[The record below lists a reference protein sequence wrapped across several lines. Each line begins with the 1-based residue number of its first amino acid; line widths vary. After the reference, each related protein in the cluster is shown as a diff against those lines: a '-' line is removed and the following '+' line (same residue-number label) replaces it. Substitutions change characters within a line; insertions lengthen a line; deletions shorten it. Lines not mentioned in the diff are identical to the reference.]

1 MSCHRNVVYTKAL
14 LDLRLSAAHGM
25 VYWIIQGLILWMSSV
40 LFPIYQRLP
49 LGYHT
54 LLAFLLA
61 KLTDIYTGN

>member
-40 LFPIYQRLP
+40 RYSFQFISICLWDNI
-49 LGYHT
+49 HC
-54 LLAFLLA
+54 
-61 KLTDIYTGN
+61 